1 MWLLFGSVYWI
12 YVNQSMQNNNKY
24 QLKQSDNNKYQLK
37 QSDNNKYQLKQ
48 SNNKY
53 QSIQSNINK
62 YQAAQRNIIQYA
74 QYRST
79 QFSTSQLVRQYKPAG
94 LQTQI

>member
-12 YVNQSMQNNNKY
+12 YVNQSMQN
-24 QLKQSDNNKYQLK
+24 NNKYQLK